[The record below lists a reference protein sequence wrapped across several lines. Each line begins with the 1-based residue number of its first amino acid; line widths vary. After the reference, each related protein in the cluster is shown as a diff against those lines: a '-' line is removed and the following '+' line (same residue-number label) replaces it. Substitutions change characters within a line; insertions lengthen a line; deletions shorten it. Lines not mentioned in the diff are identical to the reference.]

1 MFANIILSLMNI
13 IFSLSMSMVMYN
25 NGVKKKKHLQPR
37 MTLDL
42 NVIIALYRYD
52 IGRLTNKRPEGTW
65 SRLQKDCKKARFV
78 VQVKYARDN

>member
-1 MFANIILSLMNI
+1 MSTPRLELLNIKNVGKIKSMFANIILSLMNI

-52 IGRLTNKRPEGTW
+52 IGRLTNKRPEGT
-65 SRLQKDCKKARFV
+65 
-78 VQVKYARDN
+78 

>member
-1 MFANIILSLMNI
+1 
-13 IFSLSMSMVMYN
+13 MYN

-52 IGRLTNKRPEGTW
+52 IGRLTNKRPEGT
-65 SRLQKDCKKARFV
+65 
-78 VQVKYARDN
+78 